1 MYETA
6 DDVYKCLEDKGIE
19 YELFRHKAIFSVED
33 GKDVN
38 FPHPEA
44 DAKNLFLRDA
54 KKRNYYLL
62 TLRDS
67 VSVNLKA
74 LQEMLGSTRLSF
86 ASEKDLWNMLRLRP
100 GSVASFG
107 MLNDEEHRVQFLL
120 DDYFENK
127 LIGIHPNDNT
137 ATVYLQA
144 NSLMELIR
152 EHSSNAVF
160 CHIKTE

>member
-1 MYETA
+1 MFCETA
-6 DDVYKCLEDKGIE
+6 DDVYKCLEDNGIE
-19 YELFRHKAIFSVED
+19 YELFKHKPVFSVED
-33 GKDVN
+33 GKDVD

-67 VSVNLKA
+67 VSANLKA
-74 LQEMLGSTRLSF
+74 LQEILDSSRLSF
-86 ASEKDLWNMLRLRP
+86 ASESDLWEYLRLKP

-107 MLNDEEHRVQFLL
+107 MLNDVSGKVRFLL
-120 DDYFENK
+120 DDYFAGK

-144 NSLMELIR
+144 DSLMELIR
-152 EHSSNAVF
+152 GNGCRAEWCNVGS
-160 CHIKTE
+160 

>member
-6 DDVYKCLEDKGIE
+6 DDVYRCLEEQGIE

-33 GKDVN
+33 GKDVD

-54 KKRNYYLL
+54 KKRNYFLL

-86 ASEKDLWNMLRLRP
+86 ASEKDLWNMLRVRP

-107 MLNDEEHRVQFLL
+107 MLNNEERNVQFLL
-120 DDYFENK
+120 DDYFVDR

-152 EHSSNAVF
+152 QHGSPASF
-160 CHIKTE
+160 CHLKTE

>member
-6 DDVYKCLEDKGIE
+6 DDVYRLLEEKGIE
-19 YELFRHKAIFSVED
+19 YELFRHKAVFSVED
-33 GKDVN
+33 GKDID

-44 DAKNLFLRDA
+44 DAKNLFLRDS

-67 VSVNLKA
+67 VSVNLKV

-107 MLNDEEHRVQFLL
+107 MLNNEERNVQFLL
-120 DDYFENK
+120 DDYFVDR

-144 NSLMELIR
+144 NSLMELIK
-152 EHSSNAVF
+152 EHGSSASF
-160 CHIKTE
+160 CHLATE